1 MDISASDELV
11 VGVPL
16 TNVDDVEG
24 SKIGDPAG
32 QVAQFGPT
40 NHKSED
46 PVSRTTSNDWGGVPI
61 VRLAM

>member
-1 MDISASDELV
+1 MVTSASDELD

-16 TNVDDVEG
+16 NVDDFEV
-24 SKIGDPAG
+24 SKTADPVVQVG
-32 QVAQFGPT
+32 QFELG

-61 VRLAM
+61 VRLPA